1 MGIIQKNI
9 NQTPLCLLSEHKGVK
24 LESKQKDNKKISKHL
39 EVNQHISK
47 QHMGRIRNLNRNQ
60 RYFELKEKTTYQN
73 MWDARKEIYST
84 GFMLER
90 RYVTNQSL
98 FFHFKTPGKE

>member
-1 MGIIQKNI
+1 
-9 NQTPLCLLSEHKGVK
+9 
-24 LESKQKDNKKISKHL
+24 
-39 EVNQHISK
+39 
-47 QHMGRIRNLNRNQ
+47 
-60 RYFELKEKTTYQN
+60 

-98 FFHFKTPGKE
+98 CFHFKTPGKEQQIKPKVRRKEIIKPRAEINGD